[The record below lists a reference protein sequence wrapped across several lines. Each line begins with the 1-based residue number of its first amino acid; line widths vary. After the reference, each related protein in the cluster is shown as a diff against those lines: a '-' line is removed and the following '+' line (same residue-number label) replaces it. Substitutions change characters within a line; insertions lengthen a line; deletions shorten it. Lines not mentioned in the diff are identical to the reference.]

1 MSAPSVELLR
11 AALRFVSAWG
21 HVPGSGE
28 WFAENQE
35 RVEDE
40 LRAAITAARVKAAT
54 AASVLKVD
62 EPTPATCPGGGE

>member
-40 LRAAITAARVKAAT
+40 LRDAITAARVKAAT
-54 AASVLKVD
+54 AAPAPALPPPPSVGWVD
-62 EPTPATCPGGGE
+62 ES